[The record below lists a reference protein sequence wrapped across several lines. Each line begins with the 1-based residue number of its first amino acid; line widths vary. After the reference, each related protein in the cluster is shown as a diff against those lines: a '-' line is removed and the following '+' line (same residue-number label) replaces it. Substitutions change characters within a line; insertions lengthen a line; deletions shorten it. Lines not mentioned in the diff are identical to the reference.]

1 MVVNN
6 PPCFFANFYTK
17 LSYKKMQ
24 LSKKS
29 ILILSIFFV
38 VFVALC
44 VFVVREESKYKN
56 LEFIALD
63 VGQGDAI
70 LIKTPYKQNILIDG
84 GPDKSVVRA
93 IDRHLPFWRRRIDLL
108 VLTHPD
114 TDHVTGLVEVLHRY
128 PVARVM
134 GTGVVHTLPAYI
146 EWLEI
151 IRDQNIPMDIVRA
164 SMRVELGENLWLD
177 ILWPVSDFVGANVED
192 NNETSIVCKL
202 IYGDTSF
209 LLTGDATIEVE
220 KELLSHSTF
229 TDLQFGSTAPA
240 ASGVWSQRLKSDVLK
255 VGHHGSK
262 GSTSMDFLRA
272 VKPKYAV
279 ISVGENRFGH
289 PTLRVLKNLE
299 NVGVVILRTDEQG
312 DVILASDGRNV
323 YYVQ

>member
-1 MVVNN
+1 
-6 PPCFFANFYTK
+6 
-17 LSYKKMQ
+17 MQ

-29 ILILSIFFV
+29 ILIISILFV
-38 VFVALC
+38 VFVLFC
-44 VFVVREESKYKN
+44 VFVTAEESKYKN

-177 ILWPVSDFVGANVED
+177 ILWPFSDFVAQDVED
-192 NNETSIVCKL
+192 NNETSIVAKL
-202 IYGDTSF
+202 VYGDTSF

-220 KELLSHSTF
+220 KELLSHLIF

-240 ASGVWSQRLKSDVLK
+240 ASGGLGSQRLKSDVLK

-279 ISVGENRFGH
+279 ISVGAQNKFGQ
-289 PTLRVLKNLE
+289 PTRRVTKNLE
-299 NVGVVILRTDEQG
+299 NIGAEILRTDELG
-312 DVILASDGRNV
+312 DVKFESDGV
-323 YYVQ
+323 VVEIEK